1 MGASHGHMRSE
12 HRAVPLIVTMQQS
25 STRRCLVSRAFL
37 SLLSLLFV
45 IPALAGE
52 DPRGVAPPAPP
63 PPRHE
68 LCLTLEEFSVL
79 HSAAEAGIRK
89 YGGVIDF
96 KVRMAAGKDGP
107 TWTIGIPEPSLLA
120 VWSVWVFERTAELV
134 NVTDLERPDEQ
145 SLAMFRTVKSLNAK
159 LLDARG
165 KPIWE
170 ETTLSGPIV
179 ERNGQFVVQD
189 DTGTRMLFGEQANAL
204 KGLVGSSAGIT
215 GYEKA
220 QGTFEVLR
228 FTRLKGNTLEL
239 FVMSQCPYGRKA
251 EVGLIKRLRALVAK
265 PSLADTA
272 PPKITVRYIL
282 RKTAK
287 DGDAS
292 FISMHGDSEVAED
305 LVQIA
310 IRDNFAEDT
319 FFNYLLARAESDA
332 PWEELARH
340 SGLNPEA
347 ITFVKETIAKHSR
360 AMLDQEFAYVA
371 GSCGIT
377 DKSPTLIW
385 EGRTIPDLNRITP
398 LAGIDWSEGSCD
410 SSKH

>member
-1 MGASHGHMRSE
+1 M
-12 HRAVPLIVTMQQS
+12 
-25 STRRCLVSRAFL
+25 SRVLL
-37 SLLSLLFV
+37 SLRSLLFV
-45 IPALAGE
+45 VPALAGE
-52 DPRGVAPPAPP
+52 EPRSVAPPPPP

-68 LCLTLEEFSVL
+68 LSLTLEEFSVL

-96 KVRMAAGKDGP
+96 RVRMAAGTDGP
-107 TWTIGIPEPSLLA
+107 TWTIGIPEPTLLS
-120 VWSVWVFERTAELV
+120 VWSVWVLERTAELV

-145 SLAMFRTVKSLNAK
+145 SLAMFRTVKSLNSK

-170 ETTLSGPIV
+170 EITLSGPIV
-179 ERNGQFVVQD
+179 ENNGRFVIRDNTGARTLLGVQA
-189 DTGTRMLFGEQANAL
+189 MAL
-204 KGLVGSSAGIT
+204 KGMVGSSAVVT
-215 GYEKA
+215 GYEQS
-220 QGTFEVLR
+220 QGSLEVLR
-228 FTRLKGNTLEL
+228 FTELKENTLEL
-239 FVMSQCPYGRKA
+239 IVMSQCPYGKRA
-251 EVGLIKRLRALVAK
+251 EVGLIKRLRALATN
-265 PSLADTA
+265 PSLADAA

-282 RKTAK
+282 RKMVK
-287 DGDAS
+287 DGADS

-310 IRDNFAEDT
+310 IRDNFTEDT
-319 FFNYLLARAESDA
+319 FFNYLLARAENDA

-360 AMLDQEFAYVA
+360 SMLDQEFAYVA

-385 EGRTIPDLNRITP
+385 EGRTISDVNKLKPF
-398 LAGIDWSEGSCD
+398 AGLDWSEGTCNSG
-410 SSKH
+410 KH